1 MCLLC
6 YNKSSIERER
16 ERVNFKILLFFI
28 EYVEIMDNGV
38 NFFNLCSV
46 NIFKF

>member
-6 YNKSSIERER
+6 YNKSSIERE
-16 ERVNFKILLFFI
+16 NFKILLFFI